1 MIQLII
7 EKEVS
12 LLSILRTPERERE
25 RERERESKVFR
36 WGRGRKWHEAN
47 VQNGK

>member
-12 LLSILRTPERERE
+12 LLSILRRV
-25 RERERESKVFR
+25 SKV
-36 WGRGRKWHEAN
+36 WGRGDEA
-47 VQNGK
+47 KCAE